1 MTAVAG
7 RSLHR
12 IACMSLL
19 ESCLLTVMAGNAKG
33 RIIGFKEIGFI
44 RAMREV
50 TGVTIFLLQYLVDYF
65 LLKIFLFMA
74 LVANL
79 TAFCF

>member
-1 MTAVAG
+1 
-7 RSLHR
+7 
-12 IACMSLL
+12 MSLL

-33 RIIGFKEIGFI
+33 IGFKEIGFI
-44 RAMREV
+44 RAMGEV
-50 TGVTIFLLQYLVDYF
+50 AGVTTFSLQYLVYYF
-65 LLKIFLFMA
+65 LFKVFLFVA

>member
-1 MTAVAG
+1 
-7 RSLHR
+7 
-12 IACMSLL
+12 MSLL

-44 RAMREV
+44 RAMGEV
-50 TGVTIFLLQYLVDYF
+50 AGVTTFSLQYLVYYF
-65 LLKIFLFMA
+65 LFKVFLFVA